1 MDYAAARRRMVESQ
15 LRTNKVTDEAIL
27 ATMGEVP
34 RELFVP
40 RALKGVA
47 YLDDDLQIAP
57 GRYLMEPMV
66 FGRLLQL
73 AEIKPTDLVL
83 VIGCANG
90 YSAVVTGRI
99 ANGVVAVESDPV
111 LAQKAQELLT
121 ELEATNV
128 SLVRGPLEVG
138 HPSQAPY
145 DVILFDGAVEQIPET
160 ISRQLAIGGRLVAVV
175 ETEGVGRAT
184 LVTRTETGLS
194 HRVAFDAAIPLLPG
208 FARAPSFVF

>member
-1 MDYAAARRRMVESQ
+1 MDYAAARQRMVEGQ
-15 LRTNKVTDEAIL
+15 LRTNRITDDAIL
-27 ATMGEVP
+27 AAMGEVP

-40 RALKGVA
+40 RSLKGVA

-90 YSAVVTGRI
+90 YSAVVAGRI
-99 ANGVVAVESDPV
+99 ANGVVAVESDPA
-111 LAQKAQELLT
+111 LAQKAQDLLA

-128 SLVRGPLEVG
+128 SLVRGPLEIG

-145 DVILFDGAVEQIPET
+145 DVILFDGAVEQIPDA

-175 ETEGVGRAT
+175 ETEGVGRAM
-184 LVTRTETGLS
+184 LITRTETGLS
-194 HRVAFDAAIPLLPG
+194 HRVAFDAATPLLPS